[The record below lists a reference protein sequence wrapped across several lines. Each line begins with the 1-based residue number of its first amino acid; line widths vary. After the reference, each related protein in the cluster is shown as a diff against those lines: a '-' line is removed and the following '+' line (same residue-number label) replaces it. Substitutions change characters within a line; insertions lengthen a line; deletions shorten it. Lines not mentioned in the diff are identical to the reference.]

1 MYYLSTLILKFIQ
14 KKYVDL
20 LAIIVYSEKQKG
32 GNRVNSR
39 IKLLREELLKLSQ
52 ADFAEMLNL
61 KRNSISLIE
70 VGKRNPSDRTISD
83 ICQKFN
89 VSESWIRNGTGDVFI
104 KTPSSTME
112 KLREEFHL
120 DDFTCSFVYE
130 YLKLDEEKRNAVQEF
145 FYNVLNGMDAV
156 NRQESEPGSSV
167 HKATVE
173 EAEAEYIKKIS
184 NSAGNAGSTA
194 LNSTGGDIEK
204 AASE

>member
-1 MYYLSTLILKFIQ
+1 MNERIRELRKMLGISQ
-14 KKYVDL
+14 
-20 LAIIVYSEKQKG
+20 SEF
-32 GNRVNSR
+32 
-39 IKLLREELLKLSQ
+39 
-52 ADFAEMLNL
+52 ADTLNL
-61 KRNSISLIE
+61 KQNSISLIE
-70 VGKRNPSDRTISD
+70 IGKRNPSDRTISD

-89 VSESWIRNGTGDVFI
+89 VSESWIRNGTGEVFI
-104 KTPSSTME
+104 KTPSSTIE

-156 NRQESEPGSSV
+156 NRQESEPESSV
-167 HKATVE
+167 HKTTVE

-184 NSAGNAGSTA
+184 NSAGNTGSTA
-194 LNSTGGDIEK
+194 LNSTGDGATEK

>member
-1 MYYLSTLILKFIQ
+1 MNGRIRELRKMLGISQ
-14 KKYVDL
+14 
-20 LAIIVYSEKQKG
+20 SEF
-32 GNRVNSR
+32 
-39 IKLLREELLKLSQ
+39 
-52 ADFAEMLNL
+52 ADTLNL
-61 KRNSISLIE
+61 KQNSISLIE
-70 VGKRNPSDRTISD
+70 IGKRNPSDRTISD

-89 VSESWIRNGTGDVFI
+89 VSEEWLRNGTGNVFI
-104 KTPSSTME
+104 KTPSSTIE

-156 NRQESEPGSSV
+156 DRQEPESSGHETEV
-167 HKATVE
+167 DR
-173 EAEAEYIKKIS
+173 AEAEYIKKIS

-204 AASE
+204 ASSE

>member
-1 MYYLSTLILKFIQ
+1 M
-14 KKYVDL
+14 
-20 LAIIVYSEKQKG
+20 
-32 GNRVNSR
+32 NSR

-145 FYNVLNGMDAV
+145 FYNVLNGMDTV
-156 NRQESEPGSSV
+156 NRQGPESSV
-167 HKATVE
+167 HKMTVE

-184 NSAGNAGSTA
+184 ESVQKEESTA
-194 LNSTGGDIEK
+194 LNITPNTRKLSNE
-204 AASE
+204 